1 MPPLRRGVVLQ
12 RRWTDADGEKVGL
25 WLACGILLSICFFA
39 IVLAAFNLFLKNP
52 LRRYQVLRQKE
63 KDKDRQISTL
73 TSKVDDLNKII
84 SQSER
89 EVLNERGRVQ
99 QTMDAMGN
107 YRRDIADKNII
118 IAQKEGRIAGLLPF
132 EEEANRLR
140 PAVGQKDDRIRDL
153 RHQLDQMT
161 QNRDQE
167 QRAKEE
173 SNRRLAFVTAQVAE
187 SQTRGGFD

>member
-25 WLACGILLSICFFA
+25 WLACGIFLSICFFA
-39 IVLAAFNLFLKNP
+39 ILLAAFNLFLKNP
-52 LRRYQVLRQKE
+52 LRRYRVLRQKE
-63 KDKDRQISTL
+63 KKKDRQISTL
-73 TSKVDDLNKII
+73 TSKVDDLNKTI

-89 EVLNERGRVQ
+89 EVRNERGRVQ

-140 PAVGQKDDRIRDL
+140 PAVGQKDDQIRDL

-161 QNRDQE
+161 QDRDQE

-173 SNRRLAFVTAQVAE
+173 SNRRLAFVTVQVAE
-187 SQTRGGFD
+187 FQTRGGFD

>member
-39 IVLAAFNLFLKNP
+39 ILLAAFNLFLNNP
-52 LRRYQVLRQKE
+52 LRRYRVLRKKE
-63 KDKDRQISTL
+63 KDKDRRISTL
-73 TSKVDDLNKII
+73 TSKVDDLNKTI

-89 EVLNERGRVQ
+89 EVRNERGRVQ

-140 PAVGQKDDRIRDL
+140 PAVGQKDDQIRDL

-161 QNRDQE
+161 QDRDQE

-187 SQTRGGFD
+187 FQTRGGFD